1 MVPVLLMAELA
12 GPRSA
17 PRGVNRLM
25 GALAGPHSA
34 PRRVNLSA
42 YPKPAGGRSP
52 RRLLAALLHYLERP
66 RALSVHA
73 AGGARRHPALPYT
86 PDNESLL
93 NAAESSGGLTLPRL
107 RPLATERGPSFRSVL
122 HFPIEAKRLHD
133 VTEQGCEGNFCG
145 KHVHKRSKN
154 SWSHYYSKTRGKSD
168 NRVTPNWKAAN
179 LRECVHF
186 LAHS

>member
-12 GPRSA
+12 GPHSA
-17 PRGVNRLM
+17 PRGVSRLM
-25 GALAGPHSA
+25 AELAEPRAA

-93 NAAESSGGLTLPRL
+93 NAAESSDGLTLPRL
-107 RPLATERGPSFRSVL
+107 RPLATGRGPSFRSAL
-122 HFPIEAKRLHD
+122 HFRTKAKHVHD
-133 VTEQGCEGNFCG
+133 VTEQGCKGN
-145 KHVHKRSKN
+145 
-154 SWSHYYSKTRGKSD
+154 
-168 NRVTPNWKAAN
+168 
-179 LRECVHF
+179 
-186 LAHS
+186 

>member
-12 GPRSA
+12 GPHSA
-17 PRGVNRLM
+17 PRGVNRAM
-25 GALAGPHSA
+25 AALAGPHSA

-52 RRLLAALLHYLERP
+52 RRLFAALLHYLERP

-107 RPLATERGPSFRSVL
+107 RPLATERGSSFRSDL
-122 HFPIEAKRLHD
+122 QFPIKAKHEHG
-133 VTEQGCEGNFCG
+133 VTLPDCGGNFCA
-145 KHVHKRSKN
+145 KHVRKRSKTA
-154 SWSHYYSKTRGKSD
+154 WSH
-168 NRVTPNWKAAN
+168 
-179 LRECVHF
+179 
-186 LAHS
+186 